1 MFPEISLAVL
11 AMISMCFEMAYVP
24 AHEASI
30 HLVVINVDAGE
41 ETWAGVGDHAI
52 SAVGTGIKWY
62 LIVGGIVSL
71 VALVGFILFA
81 IFAMHWFGNAANNMQ
96 KQQDDDIAKEK
107 HDLPV
112 PNWPNIPLN
121 K

>member
-1 MFPEISLAVL
+1 MSTPTT
-11 AMISMCFEMAYVP
+11 
-24 AHEASI
+24 
-30 HLVVINVDAGE
+30 

-81 IFAMHWFGNAANNMQ
+81 VFAMHWFGNAANNAQ
-96 KQQDDDIAKEK
+96 KQQDDDIAKQK
-107 HDLPV
+107 HDFPDHDLPIV
-112 PNWPNIPLN
+112 PL
-121 K
+121 KM